1 MSDYYRC
8 DYCGATVHV
17 DDDNHGW
24 QDADSDERGVCA
36 KCIKSVPCEY
46 MISGADTDGELTS
59 LAEIIENYSPTKD
72 EVEALGDLDADGQVF
87 LESCDLTVVRF
98 TLEQAAE

>member
-8 DYCGATVHV
+8 DYCKTLVHV

-36 KCIKSVPCEY
+36 KCIKSATTRRAGGLMKAPR
-46 MISGADTDGELTS
+46 G
-59 LAEIIENYSPTKD
+59 
-72 EVEALGDLDADGQVF
+72 GQRS
-87 LESCDLTVVRF
+87 E
-98 TLEQAAE
+98 